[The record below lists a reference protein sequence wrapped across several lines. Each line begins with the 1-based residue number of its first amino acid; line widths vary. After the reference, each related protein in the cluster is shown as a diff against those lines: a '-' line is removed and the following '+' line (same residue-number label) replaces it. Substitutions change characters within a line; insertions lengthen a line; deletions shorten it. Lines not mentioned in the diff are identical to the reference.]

1 MASRAIWILIGA
13 GIVLAAC
20 DNKPSGQPPAPS
32 TQTVEAPS
40 TPAPTSAPSAPV
52 AGPPPAPALPAPAA
66 IPLGSQQ
73 AVYTVDELV
82 VTHPDDQPKAVVIKV
97 AGSVRSGGWSEP
109 VLEEMPDT
117 GDGTVKSY
125 RFIATSPTAEATI
138 QALQRVEA
146 DLKVDSLPTKVT
158 TIRVVS
164 ETNEIS
170 AFVP

>member
-1 MASRAIWILIGA
+1 MTSRAIWFLLGA
-13 GIVLAAC
+13 GLALSGC
-20 DNKPSGQPPAPS
+20 DNKPSGAPPQSSTQTAEAPAAPVPAPS
-32 TQTVEAPS
+32 TPVVA
-40 TPAPTSAPSAPV
+40 PAPAA
-52 AGPPPAPALPAPAA
+52 ALPAPAA

-97 AGSVRSGGWSEP
+97 AGSVRSGGWTEP
-109 VLEEMPDT
+109 LLEEMPDA

-125 RFIATSPTAEATI
+125 RFVATSPTAEATI

-146 DLKVDSLPTKVT
+146 DLKVDSLPPKVT